1 MSDDRSDAGLVTR
14 AKAGDQEAFASLFL
28 YYKLEIYRYL
38 MNVVRSDEMA
48 KDLFQDT
55 YLKAWNNIQRLRDPS
70 KFKRWLLTIARNL
83 AFDQLRRHPPERI
96 RRLEEHGGTLDSTDN
111 VIQRECVLYIL
122 AMMKPVYREI
132 LLLDAQGYSRDEIA
146 HELGYKASTVRVYLL
161 QARQQA
167 RHYRHMMDNIDE
179 T

>member
-1 MSDDRSDAGLVTR
+1 MSDDTDAGLVTR
-14 AKAGDQEAFASLFL
+14 AKAGDQEAFARLFL
-28 YYKLEIYRYL
+28 YYRLEIYGCL
-38 MNVVRSDEMA
+38 MKVVRSDEIA

-83 AFDQLRRHPPERI
+83 AFDQLRRYPPERVCS
-96 RRLEEHGGTLDSTDN
+96 LEENGSTLDSTND
-111 VIQRECVLYIL
+111 VIQRERALYIL

-146 HELGYKASTVRVYLL
+146 NMLGYKAGTVRVYLP

-167 RHYRHMMDNIDE
+167 RQYRHMMDNTDE